1 MAIVIALVALRG
13 PLVYESQ
20 PGISPEEFQCAKGL
34 AHVTLDNP
42 IQRAPLK
49 RVEIGHDATGTLI
62 ATAYFM
68 GGINY
73 TTIAIEPDCRS
84 ARRQ

>member
-1 MAIVIALVALRG
+1 M
-13 PLVYESQ
+13 
-20 PGISPEEFQCAKGL
+20 
-34 AHVTLDNP
+34 TLDNP